1 MRAAMRTMV
10 VSAAFAGVSFASVSL
25 VGSQSAAAEEW
36 TCYTYIP
43 NAQHVTVQGLT
54 EIGRRI
60 EQITDG
66 EITVTCHA
74 GGSLGIS
81 AADITA
87 AVSDGVVQYASN
99 AFITGSVPLVG
110 IFSLPGLFSTEEEL
124 EVGLEIMEPY
134 IAEAMSQQG
143 LVFLGT
149 YHYPRQ
155 VIFSTEAI
163 DSLDDLQ
170 GKKVRV
176 ASVEQAEF
184 ATRFGG
190 SPVTIGT
197 PDVASALQL
206 GTISVVLTAASGG
219 ARLWSDLLTSNHV
232 IGPNYTVSPIFMNV
246 DAWDELTAEQQ
257 EEVRAAVSEV
267 STGVTDSMRDENA
280 QLTEQF
286 ASKGMTITQGTP
298 EEEAQLIERLQ
309 DYWPQWAEERGD
321 VAKEALGKV
330 REALGK

>member
-1 MRAAMRTMV
+1 MRGALRSMAAVATV
-10 VSAAFAGVSFASVSL
+10 AAVSFG
-25 VGSQSAAAEEW
+25 GSQQAAADEW

-43 NAQHVTVQGLT
+43 SAQHVVVLGLT
-54 EIGRRI
+54 EIGKRI
-60 EQITDG
+60 E
-66 EITVTCHA
+66 EISEGAVTVTCHV

-110 IFSLPGLFSTEEEL
+110 MFSLPALFSTEEEL
-124 EVGLEIMEPY
+124 DKGLEIMKPY
-134 IAEAMSQQG
+134 IEEAMAEQG

-155 VIFSTEAI
+155 VIFSTEDI
-163 DSLDDLQ
+163 HSLADLA
-170 GKKVRV
+170 GKKIRV

-190 SPVTIGT
+190 TPVTIGT

-206 GTISVVLTAASGG
+206 GTMSVVLTAASGG
-219 ARLWSDLLTSNHV
+219 ARLWSELLTSNHV
-232 IGPNYTVSPIFMNV
+232 IGPNYTVSPVFMNA
-246 DAWDELTAEQQ
+246 DAFDSLSAEQQ
-257 EEVRAAVSEV
+257 EKLRVAVAEE
-267 STGVTDSMRDENA
+267 TKKITDSMRDEN
-280 QLTEQF
+280 QILTDQF
-286 ASKGMTITQGTP
+286 ATKGMAISEGTP
-298 EEEAQLIERLQ
+298 EEEKQMVATLK
-309 DYWPQWAEERGD
+309 DYWPQWAAERGD
-321 VAKEALGKV
+321 AAGEALGKV